1 MRSPIWRDYERLA
14 GRAGTLPRLVKCF
27 LTDPG
32 FEAVCYYRW
41 AHGFHRRGSRYMAR
55 ILENWMQRRCQV
67 RIAASADIAPGFV
80 VRHVGDVTVGHD
92 VQIGPDCEIRQ
103 GVTLGGRSEHHAP
116 DGRSKPVLE
125 ANVSVGAGVKII
137 GPVRVGANSVIGANA
152 VVTTDIPPN
161 SVAAG
166 VPARVIRR
174 DGQKVPLVDRGDD
187 LAEVLKDIYRRLSRL
202 EDQASG
208 R

>member
-1 MRSPIWRDYERLA
+1 M
-14 GRAGTLPRLVKCF
+14 
-27 LTDPG
+27 
-32 FEAVCYYRW
+32 
-41 AHGFHRRGSRYMAR
+41 
-55 ILENWMQRRCQV
+55 
-67 RIAASADIAPGFV
+67 
-80 VRHVGDVTVGHD
+80 
-92 VQIGPDCEIRQ
+92 
-103 GVTLGGRSEHHAP
+103 
-116 DGRSKPVLE
+116 E